1 VSLAQPNHL
10 IDVLMVKTMIHA
22 HAPSRDAI
30 SAAVAKIQGLFE
42 FDGTFNENVWC
53 DTFGTRL

>member
-1 VSLAQPNHL
+1 
-10 IDVLMVKTMIHA
+10 MVKTMIHA

-30 SAAVAKIQGLFE
+30 SAAVAKIQGLSE
-42 FDGTFNENVWC
+42 FTGTFNENVWC

>member
-1 VSLAQPNHL
+1 MYSSSTLSWPEELH
-10 IDVLMVKTMIHA
+10 KTMIHA

-30 SAAVAKIQGLFE
+30 SAAVEKIQGLSGFT
-42 FDGTFNENVWC
+42 GTFNENVWC